1 VGKENSEGD
10 GSGMKD
16 LWEQNIPLAHSVAGR
31 FTNLFPPQY
40 RDEIYAEA
48 RVALWEACKGYDSE
62 KGTKFSTYATPI
74 IKNKLR
80 NIKKWFY
87 RQKRH
92 PTGGVTSLQRE
103 VFEDI
108 SILDTVPYHQDFDGY
123 IVVKEILRIAD
134 EVDPA
139 LRWRY
144 VEGLPPQ
151 EIADRLG
158 VTKKYVSGRLR
169 RSRKK
174 LKERLEGERL
184 VDF

>member
-80 NIKKWFY
+80 NIKDGSTGK
-87 RQKRH
+87 KDTPPAGLRH
-92 PTGGVTSLQRE
+92 YNE
-103 VFEDI
+103 
-108 SILDTVPYHQDFDGY
+108 
-123 IVVKEILRIAD
+123 
-134 EVDPA
+134 
-139 LRWRY
+139 RY
-144 VEGLPPQ
+144 
-151 EIADRLG
+151 
-158 VTKKYVSGRLR
+158 
-169 RSRKK
+169 
-174 LKERLEGERL
+174 LKIYLS
-184 VDF
+184 

>member
-1 VGKENSEGD
+1 MQETD
-10 GSGMKD
+10 QRTR
-16 LWEQNIPLAHSVAGR
+16 LWEKNLGIAYSIAGK

-62 KGTKFSTYATPI
+62 KGTKFSTYATRT
-74 IKNKLR
+74 IKNELQKL
-80 NIKKWFY
+80 KKRFY

-92 PTGGVTSLQRE
+92 PTGGVTSLQQE
-103 VFEDI
+103 VFEDM
-108 SILDTVPYHQDFDGY
+108 SILDTVPYYQDFDGY
-123 IVVKEILRIAD
+123 IIAKEILRIAD

-151 EIADRLG
+151 EIADMLG
-158 VTKKYVSGRLR
+158 VTKKYVSDRLR

-174 LKERLEGERL
+174 LKERLGGEKL
-184 VDF
+184 VGY